1 MNGKTSRTY
10 PRRIEL
16 GDDVFELRYM
26 AQDDGAAVAAF
37 ADALPPHDLLFM
49 RRDITQPKVIY
60 AWLRG
65 IADGSI
71 TTLLATRNG
80 RVCGCAA
87 LVQDELSWSPHVG
100 EMRLVLDPG
109 VRGRGLGRTLAEEC
123 FAIALGLGIEKLVAC
138 MTVDQQAAIAV
149 FEELG
154 FRPEAMLSEH
164 VRDRNGNKHDV
175 AMLSQDVNRF
185 LARLETYGLNAPG

>member
-1 MNGKTSRTY
+1 MNRDTSRKY
-10 PRRIEL
+10 PRSVEL
-16 GDDVFELRYM
+16 GNDTFELRYM
-26 AQDDGAAVAAF
+26 AQGDAAAVATF

-49 RRDITQPKVIY
+49 RRDITQPKVIS

-65 IADGSI
+65 IEDGSI
-71 TTLLATRNG
+71 VTLLATRNG

-87 LVQDELSWSPHVG
+87 IVRDELSWSPHVG

-109 VRGRGLGRTLAEEC
+109 VRGRGLGRALAEEC

-164 VRDRNGNKHDV
+164 VRDRDGTKHDV

>member
-1 MNGKTSRTY
+1 MTADTARSY
-10 PRRIEL
+10 PRTVTL
-16 GDDVFELRYM
+16 GGEPFELRFM
-26 AQDDGAAVAAF
+26 TQDDELAIAAF

-49 RRDITQPKVIY
+49 RRDITQPKVIA
-60 AWLRG
+60 AWLRS

-87 LVQDELSWSPHVG
+87 IIRDELSWSPHVG

-109 VRGRGLGRTLAEEC
+109 VRGRGLGRAMAEEC
-123 FAIALGLGIEKLVAC
+123 FAIALGIGVEKLVAS

-164 VRDRNGNKHDV
+164 VRDRDGNKHDV
-175 AMLSQDVNRF
+175 ALLSHDVNRF
-185 LARLETYGLNAPG
+185 LARLETFGQSAPG

>member
-1 MNGKTSRTY
+1 MNGDTSRRY
-10 PRRIEL
+10 PRSIEL
-16 GDDVFELRYM
+16 GNDAFELRYM
-26 AQDDGAAVAAF
+26 AQGDGAAVAAF

-49 RRDITQPKVIY
+49 RRDITQPKVIS

-65 IADGSI
+65 IAAGKI

-80 RVCGCAA
+80 RVSGCVA
-87 LVQDELSWSPHVG
+87 LIRDELSWSPHVG
-100 EMRLVLDPG
+100 EMRLVLDPA
-109 VRGRGLGRTLAEEC
+109 VRGRGLGRALADEC
-123 FAIALGLGIEKLVAC
+123 FAIALSLGVEKIVAH

-164 VRDRNGNKHDV
+164 VRDRQGVKHDV
-175 AMLSQDVNRF
+175 AILSQDVNRL
-185 LARLETYGLNAPG
+185 LARLETFGLHAPG

>member
-1 MNGKTSRTY
+1 MTTDTARSY
-10 PRRIEL
+10 PRTVTL
-16 GDDVFELRYM
+16 GGEPFELRFM
-26 AQDDGAAVAAF
+26 TQGDELAIAAF

-49 RRDITQPKVIY
+49 RRDITQPKVIA
-60 AWLRG
+60 AWLRSLE
-65 IADGSI
+65 DGSI

-87 LVQDELSWSPHVG
+87 IIRDELSWSPHVG

-109 VRGRGLGRTLAEEC
+109 VRGRGLGRAMAEEC
-123 FAIALGLGIEKLVAC
+123 FAVALGIGVEKLVAS

-164 VRDRNGNKHDV
+164 VRDRDGKKHDV
-175 AMLSQDVNRF
+175 ALLSHDVNRF
-185 LARLETYGLNAPG
+185 LARLETFGQSAPG

>member
-1 MNGKTSRTY
+1 MTADTARSY
-10 PRRIEL
+10 PRTVTL
-16 GDDVFELRYM
+16 GGEPFELRFM
-26 AQDDGAAVAAF
+26 TQDDELAIAAF

-49 RRDITQPKVIY
+49 RRDITQPKVIA
-60 AWLRG
+60 AWLRS

-87 LVQDELSWSPHVG
+87 IIRDELSWSPHVG

-109 VRGRGLGRTLAEEC
+109 VRGRGLGRAMAEEC
-123 FAIALGLGIEKLVAC
+123 FAIALGIGVEKLVAS

-164 VRDRNGNKHDV
+164 VRDRDGKTHDV
-175 AMLSQDVNRF
+175 ALLSHDVNRF
-185 LARLETYGLNAPG
+185 LARLETFGQSAPG

>member
-1 MNGKTSRTY
+1 MNGDTSRRY
-10 PRRIEL
+10 PRSIEL
-16 GDDVFELRYM
+16 GNDAFELRYM
-26 AQDDGAAVAAF
+26 AQGDGAAVAAF

-49 RRDITQPKVIY
+49 RRDITRPKVIS

-65 IADGSI
+65 IAAGKI

-80 RVCGCAA
+80 RVSGCVA
-87 LVQDELSWSPHVG
+87 LIRDELSWSPHVG
-100 EMRLVLDPG
+100 EMRLVLDPA
-109 VRGRGLGRTLAEEC
+109 VRGRGLGRALADEC
-123 FAIALGLGIEKLVAC
+123 FAIALSLGIEKIVAH

-164 VRDRNGNKHDV
+164 VRDRQGVKHDV
-175 AMLSQDVNRF
+175 AILSQDVNRL
-185 LARLETYGLNAPG
+185 LARLETFGLHAPG

>member
-1 MNGKTSRTY
+1 MNGDTSRRY
-10 PRRIEL
+10 PRSIEL
-16 GDDVFELRYM
+16 GNDAFELRYM
-26 AQDDGAAVAAF
+26 AQGDGAAVAAF

-49 RRDITQPKVIY
+49 RRDITQPKVIS

-65 IADGSI
+65 IAAGKI

-80 RVCGCAA
+80 RVSGCVA
-87 LVQDELSWSPHVG
+87 LIRDELSWSPHVG
-100 EMRLVLDPG
+100 EMRLVLDPA
-109 VRGRGLGRTLAEEC
+109 VRGRGLGRALADEC
-123 FAIALGLGIEKLVAC
+123 FAIALSLGIEKIVAH

-164 VRDRNGNKHDV
+164 VRDRNGTKHDV
-175 AMLSQDVNRF
+175 AILSQDVNRF
-185 LARLETYGLNAPG
+185 LARLETFGLHAPD